1 DLAARDRWM
10 AHRRGRRSVAGE
22 RGASRLEA
30 AMTSASPTPAGA
42 PRKTLEDIRREIEEE
57 FAPPEIT
64 PSRVAVEVDDRD
76 DGDFDAAALEA
87 FRRPKQHRAGYI
99 VAAFVGCVI
108 GQLVL
113 LGYFGVMYY
122 SGRYGTLRI
131 AETMSSIAETPFTAG
146 TTRDAPVAPDVP
158 PASNSGTDAPRQ
170 LTQPPTSNEVA
181 APTVSDPTVSALP
194 APLSLPPRSEPSVPP
209 TSAPSVP
216 PTRVPP
222 GTSAPRATVRAPA
235 ANEPRPP
242 VSGRARE
249 RPAVPDAQTETFASG
264 KPRRPATGQDWVKAQ
279 DSVRAALG
287 EWLAASGRLDDS
299 LTTDIVVILGG
310 DGQTAR
316 TVVPMRSGGGVVL
329 REQRWERGPNGWRI
343 TTEREVSR
351 ER

>member
-1 DLAARDRWM
+1 
-10 AHRRGRRSVAGE
+10 
-22 RGASRLEA
+22 
-30 AMTSASPTPAGA
+30 MTSASPTPAGA

-209 TSAPSVP
+209 TSAPSAPTTSVP
-216 PTRVPP
+216 PTTAPSAPPPSAPP
-222 GTSAPRATVRAPA
+222 GTSAPRAPVRAPA

-242 VSGRARE
+242 VSGRGRE
-249 RPAVPDAQTETFASG
+249 RPVVPDAQSERLASV
-264 KPRRPATGQDWVKAQ
+264 KSRPPATGQDWVKAQ